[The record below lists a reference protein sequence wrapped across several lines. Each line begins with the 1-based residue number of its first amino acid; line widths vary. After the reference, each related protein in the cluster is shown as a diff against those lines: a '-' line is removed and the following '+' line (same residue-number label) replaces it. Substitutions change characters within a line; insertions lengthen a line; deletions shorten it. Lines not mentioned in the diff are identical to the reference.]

1 MNPSFIGGFTMLP
14 SLTRRNPN
22 SPFEALWDMRREVD
36 RLFNGV
42 TTTYENATWTLP
54 AEVIE
59 TANEMTF
66 RLDAPGLNREDID
79 LTVENNVLTVS
90 GERKWEH
97 EEGKP
102 EGEYHIFERR
112 YGRFERSFALP
123 RRVDASRID
132 AHYENGVLTVTMP
145 KLEAAKPR
153 RIEVKPGQT
162 PRSIETGK

>member
-1 MNPSFIGGFTMLP
+1 MLP
-14 SLTRRNPN
+14 SLTRRNPA

-42 TTTYENATWTLP
+42 TSTYEASTWTLP
-54 AEVIE
+54 AEVVE
-59 TANEMTF
+59 TPNELKF
-66 RLDAPGLNREDID
+66 RLDAPGLKPEDID
-79 LTVENNVLTVS
+79 VSVENNVLSVS

-123 RRVDASRID
+123 RRVDASRIE
-132 AHYENGVLTVTMP
+132 AHYENGVLTLTMP
-145 KLEAAKPR
+145 KLEEAKPR
-153 RIEVKPGQT
+153 RIQIKPGEGG
-162 PRSIETGK
+162 RKIEAGK